1 MNPDELFIK
10 VLKITDE
17 NRYELSPDKIQQK
30 LTSEINTI
38 DLVRHA
44 RAEANL
50 AQITNA
56 FLNRFSIDS
65 SNPIRIY
72 KSLLIIHQLMLQ
84 GPAIITSHFR
94 SNLRQQIN
102 DSVVNFA
109 ESASIIH
116 LKSIEHL
123 IVQESKKIETLFVRF
138 DLLNAIVI
146 ILREIGVPSEIHK
159 DLINC
164 MLIIDSIGTE
174 YSVLNEFELN
184 ENHKEQIK
192 NNMQTNK
199 SICEAFKEMI
209 DQDQYDK
216 NSIFV
221 YFPNLKSPLS
231 KRKLLD
237 YFSAFGKVK
246 RCYPFADKIHA
257 VIIFEDSHVKDKWIQ
272 RKKYKIEEN
281 TFLIYENTKTKN
293 KNPDEIQPVKNFQ
306 IKKNFQKNKN

>member
-1 MNPDELFIK
+1 MNPEELFIK

-44 RAEANL
+44 RTEANL

-231 KRKLLD
+231 NRKLLD

-257 VIIFEDSHVKDKWIQ
+257 VIIFEDSHVKDKLIQ
-272 RKKYKIEEN
+272 MKKYKIEEN

-293 KNPDEIQPVKNFQ
+293 KNPNEIQPVKNFQ

>member
-44 RAEANL
+44 RTEANL

-84 GPAIITSHFR
+84 GPANITSHFR

-199 SICEAFKEMI
+199 AICEAFKEMI

-231 KRKLLD
+231 NRKLLD